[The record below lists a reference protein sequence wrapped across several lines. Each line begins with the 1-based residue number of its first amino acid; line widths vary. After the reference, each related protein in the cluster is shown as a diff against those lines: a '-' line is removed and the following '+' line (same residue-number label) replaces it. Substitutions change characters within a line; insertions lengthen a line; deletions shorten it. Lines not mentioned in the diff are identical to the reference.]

1 MKNRKNKLIAIFAA
15 LLLVALPA
23 CSQDKNPEET
33 TSAIEQPTVGSGEV
47 TTYADNVATKD
58 PGEVTTAPE
67 QVKHANERTF
77 KEVNDKV
84 KVIADAANLR
94 KDTVVSK
101 DSEYKQV
108 TKDTVLTRTGYDSEW
123 YRVKLDGDNGTYYI
137 SAKVVTLVVEEK
149 VLETPKT
156 VYITAGSLK
165 ARSSPDFEAS
175 NNIVGYLSKGTA
187 VKVVAEGDGWYRIEY
202 KNKANEYSDYAYIG
216 TKYTSETKPDGT
228 ETGKT
233 EGTTEAVTEKKSV

>member
-101 DSEYKQV
+101 VSEYKQV
-108 TKDTVLTRTGYDSEW
+108 TKDAVLTRTGYDSEW

-137 SAKVVTLVVEEK
+137 SAKVVTLVVEVK

-175 NNIVGYLSKGTA
+175 NNIVGYLSKGAA

-233 EGTTEAVTEKKSV
+233 EETTEAVTEKKSV

>member
-137 SAKVVTLVVEEK
+137 SAKVITLVVEEK

-202 KNKANEYSDYAYIG
+202 KNKANEYTQKAKQIDEQN
-216 TKYTSETKPDGT
+216 KERLKNF
-228 ETGKT
+228 
-233 EGTTEAVTEKKSV
+233 